1 MFLVVN
7 KNNDPAWNLALEE
20 HLFNLSGQSGRN
32 FVMFWKNRPSVIV
45 GRFQNTVE
53 EINEKAV
60 KAAGVKVVRRP
71 TGGGAVYHDLNNLN
85 YSLIVAHNK
94 IEEFDF
100 RALAQP
106 VLTVLRRLGVPAE
119 LSGRN
124 DLTVGGKKFSGTA
137 QQAGATS
144 VLYHGTLLYDTNLE
158 RLSEMLRVDP
168 AKYRSKGA
176 KSVRS
181 RVTNLK
187 QWLPPGFRLND
198 LEEELVREIS
208 ADEFKLTAEDLEA
221 VNSINLSKYDTW
233 EWNWS
238 RSPEFSV
245 RKEKRFPWGNI
256 SLHLDVVEGL
266 IRQSSIF
273 GDFFAGDLSAILNR
287 LCGLPYG
294 SPEAASVIADL
305 AGNISGATTEDLAQL

>member
-7 KNNDPAWNLALEE
+7 KNNDPAWNLAMEE
-20 HLFNLSGQSGRN
+20 YLFNLSGQSGRS
-32 FVMFWKNRPSVIV
+32 FVMFWKNRPSVII

-85 YSLIVAHNK
+85 YSLIVAHNN

-100 RALAQP
+100 RALARP
-106 VLTVLRRLGVPAE
+106 VLTVLRRLGVAAE

-124 DLTVGGKKFSGTA
+124 DLTVNGKKFSGTA
-137 QQAGATS
+137 QQAGPTS

-168 AKYRSKGA
+168 AKYQSKGA
-176 KSVRS
+176 KSIRS

-187 QWLPPGFRLND
+187 QWLPPDFGLND
-198 LEEELVREIS
+198 LEEELIREIGTEEV
-208 ADEFKLTAEDLEA
+208 ALTAEDLEA
-221 VNSINLSKYDTW
+221 INSIRLSKYDTW

-238 RSPEFSV
+238 RSPEFTV
-245 RKEKRFPWGNI
+245 RKEKRFPWGSI
-256 SLHLDVVEGL
+256 SLHLDVADGC
-266 IRQSSIF
+266 IRASRIF
-273 GDFFAGDLSAILNR
+273 GDFFASDLSSIITR
-287 LCGLPYG
+287 LSGLPYG
-294 SPEAASVIADL
+294 GSEAASVIADL
-305 AGNISGATTEDLAQL
+305 AEAIIGATTEDLAQL